1 MSAVTLGGRAVTLAT
16 ITLPASGVWC
26 ADVDVDTADEI
37 TGRAELVVDGGPT
50 WSGTVVSGGVSHG
63 LWRGRIVGGAGGLRT
78 TLPALAY
85 RNATLA
91 DVLRDVLSEAA
102 EVLSPTSA
110 DLSYAVALWQR
121 TRGLG
126 ASAVAEIAL
135 AAGYVWRVLADGT
148 VWMGV
153 ETWHDAGEL
162 ELTLLDRNTRG
173 GIYTISGDTLS
184 LAPGMRLQVRD
195 ELGDVFIDVGDV
207 RHVIEPE
214 RITTT
219 VWQA

>member
-1 MSAVTLGGRAVTLAT
+1 MSALTLGGRAVTLAT
-16 ITLPASGVWC
+16 ITLPALGVWC

-37 TGRAELVVDGGPT
+37 TGRADLVVDGGPT

-63 LWRGRIVGGAGGLRT
+63 LWRGRLVGGAGGLRT

-91 DVLRDVLSEAA
+91 DVLRDVLTESG

-126 ASAVAEIAL
+126 ASAVSEIATL
-135 AAGYVWRVLADGT
+135 AGYTWRVRGDGL
-148 VWMGV
+148 VWLGV
-153 ETWHDAGEL
+153 ETWPDAGDL

-173 GIYTISGDTLS
+173 GIYTLSGDTLS
-184 LAPGMRLQVRD
+184 LAPGVRLQVRD
-195 ELGDVFIDVGDV
+195 EAGDVFVDVGDV
-207 RHVIEPE
+207 RHTIEPE

>member
-16 ITLPASGVWC
+16 ITLPARGVWC
-26 ADVDVDTADEI
+26 ADVEVDTTDEI

-63 LWRGRIVGGAGGLRT
+63 LWRGRIVGGAGGLRG

-91 DVLRDVLSEAA
+91 DVLRDVLAESG
-102 EVLSPTSA
+102 EVLSPASA

-121 TRGLG
+121 SRGT
-126 ASAVAEIAL
+126 ASAAVAEIAA
-135 AAGYVWRVLADGT
+135 AAGYAWRVLADGA
-148 VWMGV
+148 VWLGV
-153 ETWHDAGEL
+153 ETWPDAGEL
-162 ELTLLDRNTRG
+162 EVTLLDRDTRG
-173 GIYTISGDTLS
+173 GLYMLSGDTLS
-184 LAPGMRLQVRD
+184 LVPGVRLQVRD

-214 RITTT
+214 RFTTT